1 MRKYLYSE
9 TGGFV
14 EKNNWLP
21 NCWVNVECPTDDDF
35 KFLRE
40 DLKVPTSFLNDIA
53 DTDERPRTDTEG
65 NWLLTILRIPVQTPN
80 QKVPY
85 TTIPIG
91 IITNNEIIVSICY
104 HSTEM
109 IPDFIQHICRK
120 SINIPNK
127 YELILRIIYSS
138 AVWFLKYLKQI
149 NNEVSMAEKELEQSR
164 INVKT

>member
-65 NWLLTILRIPVQTPN
+65 NWLLTIYVY
-80 QKVPY
+80 PY
-85 TTIPIG
+85 K
-91 IITNNEIIVSICY
+91 
-104 HSTEM
+104 H
-109 IPDFIQHICRK
+109 
-120 SINIPNK
+120 
-127 YELILRIIYSS
+127 LIRRCHTQLYPL
-138 AVWFLKYLKQI
+138 VLLLTMKL
-149 NNEVSMAEKELEQSR
+149 
-164 INVKT
+164 

>member
-53 DTDERPRTDTEG
+53 DTDERLVQIQKGIGYLPFYVYPYKHLIRRCHTQLYPLVL
-65 NWLLTILRIPVQTPN
+65 LLTMKL
-80 QKVPY
+80 
-85 TTIPIG
+85 
-91 IITNNEIIVSICY
+91 
-104 HSTEM
+104 
-109 IPDFIQHICRK
+109 
-120 SINIPNK
+120 
-127 YELILRIIYSS
+127 
-138 AVWFLKYLKQI
+138 
-149 NNEVSMAEKELEQSR
+149 
-164 INVKT
+164 